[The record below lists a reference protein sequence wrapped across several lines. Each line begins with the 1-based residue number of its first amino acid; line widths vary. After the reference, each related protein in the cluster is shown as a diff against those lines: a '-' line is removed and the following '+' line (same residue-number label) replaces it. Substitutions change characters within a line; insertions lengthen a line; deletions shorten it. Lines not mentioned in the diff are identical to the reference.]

1 MKKIIS
7 LLLSVMFI
15 ISVPVFAEEAPI
27 SVLLDGQYVT
37 FDVAPATINDRTMV
51 PVRAIFESLGAT
63 VDWLPDS
70 GTVLST
76 MGETEVR
83 LSVNDTTLYKNG
95 TPITLDVPAQI
106 VGEKTLVP
114 VRAISEAYGCQV
126 GWNQWNRTVVIISD
140 LDSVTCMTVND
151 EPVSMGYFNFAL
163 SHAESQAMQM
173 LQANSEDIKQA
184 WNAPFGAETLGEAIA
199 SAAVEQCIFTKANAQ
214 KAKSLGITLTEEEK
228 INIEESIL
236 SFEEFLP
243 AVVSTQAAAR
253 AFYTDDKYAEKYY
266 NTLMEQNTLTDDEA
280 KKSLDENYVT
290 AKHIL
295 ISTVDADTGAPLS
308 AEEKSTKKKLA
319 EDILYRIRRGADFD
333 KMVKEY
339 GEDPGMTAS
348 PDGYFFT
355 KGEMVAEFEAAT
367 FALKPGQVSGI
378 VETAY
383 GYHIIKRLPNKA
395 YTAEELENAKNVD
408 AYNLALKNLNDNS
421 DAATVTRNS
430 AMIENVVPVG
440 LD

>member
-7 LLLSVMFI
+7 LLLSVMLI

-37 FDVAPATINDRTMV
+37 FDVAPTTINDRTMV

-63 VDWLPDS
+63 VDWLPDT
-70 GTVLST
+70 GTVLSN

-106 VGEKTLVP
+106 VGERTLVP

-126 GWNQWNRTVVIISD
+126 GWNQWSRTVVIISD
-140 LDSVTCMTVND
+140 LDTVTCMTVND
-151 EPVSMGYFNFAL
+151 EPVSMAYFNFVL
-163 SHAESQAMQM
+163 SNAESQALQM
-173 LQANSEDIKQA
+173 LQITTEDIKQS
-184 WNAPFGAETLGEAIA
+184 WNAPFCAETLGETIV

-228 INIEESIL
+228 NSVEESIL
-236 SFEEFLP
+236 DFAEYLP
-243 AVVSTQAAAR
+243 AVISTKEAAR
-253 AFYTDDKYAEKYY
+253 AFCLDDKYAEKYY

-295 ISTVDADTGAPLS
+295 ISTVDAATGTHLS
-308 AEEKSTKKKLA
+308 AEEKSAKKKLA
-319 EDILYRIRRGADFD
+319 EDILYRIKRGADFD

-355 KGEMVAEFEAAT
+355 KGEMVAEFEEAT
-367 FALKPGQVSGI
+367 DSVGFGEVTFCKSDF
-378 VETAY
+378 
-383 GYHIIKRLPNKA
+383 GYHIIKRL
-395 YTAEELENAKNVD
+395 
-408 AYNLALKNLNDNS
+408 LKN
-421 DAATVTRNS
+421 
-430 AMIENVVPVG
+430 EKH
-440 LD
+440 